1 MRRLGPTAVVLMLGV
16 IALIAA
22 GSLCA
27 FDRHGDATGL
37 DGCLP
42 LVITALSGLA
52 AMPLLTSVAEAVPLI
67 PAAGP
72 SVFRDTVVPPPKR
85 RRFA

>member
-1 MRRLGPTAVVLMLGV
+1 MLGL
-16 IALIAA
+16 ITLIAA

-27 FDRHGDATGL
+27 FDLHADGTGL

-42 LVITALSGLA
+42 LVIALSGLA
-52 AMPLLTSVAEAVPLI
+52 AMPLLTSSAEAVPLI

-72 SVFRDTVVPPPKR
+72 SGFRDTVAPPPKR